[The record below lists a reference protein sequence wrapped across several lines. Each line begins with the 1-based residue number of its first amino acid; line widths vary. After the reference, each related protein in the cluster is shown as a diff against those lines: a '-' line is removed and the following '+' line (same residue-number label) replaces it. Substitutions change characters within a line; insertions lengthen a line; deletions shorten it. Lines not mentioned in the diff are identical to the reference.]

1 VTNPGCFFV
10 EDDNMLIV
18 WELDECGDK
27 YLENFEEGGAT
38 AGLEQSN
45 LEMARRRRKASDW
58 MSVRWTKLP
67 VGVRATVK
75 VLSVSK

>member
-1 VTNPGCFFV
+1 MKRSRKG
-10 EDDNMLIV
+10 
-18 WELDECGDK
+18 W
-27 YLENFEEGGAT
+27 GAT
-38 AGLEQSN
+38 AVLELSN

-75 VLSVSK
+75 VLSVSKWEKWSLEFLLVQRDLP

>member
-1 VTNPGCFFV
+1 
-10 EDDNMLIV
+10 MLIV

-27 YLENFEEGGAT
+27 YWKNFGEGGAT
-38 AGLEQSN
+38 AGLD
-45 LEMARRRRKASDW
+45 MARRRRKGSNW

-75 VLSVSK
+75 VLSVSKYEKWSLEFLLVQRDLP